1 MGKRNSSKMIV
12 FMMDVRNTIA
22 LGMTITKATI
32 KNRNIYVDL
41 AEASSSRFKEWDS
54 ASSLD
59 SAVQRLW
66 RRDHRLCQASWESAG
81 RDCSFGIL
89 HKTCNGRYNISST
102 HILRSIPVL
111 GLVNYIVNL

>member
-41 AEASSSRFKEWDS
+41 TKASSLSFEEWDS

-59 SAVQRLW
+59 SAVQRLGGE
-66 RRDHRLCQASWESAG
+66 LCQASWESAG

-89 HKTCNGRYNISST
+89 HKNCNGRYNISST
-102 HILRSIPVL
+102 HILRSISVL

>member
-1 MGKRNSSKMIV
+1 MN
-12 FMMDVRNTIA
+12 VRNTIA

-41 AEASSSRFKEWDS
+41 SKASSSRFEGWNS

-59 SAVQRLW
+59 SPCVRGCGAMI
-66 RRDHRLCQASWESAG
+66 HRLCQASWESAG

-89 HKTCNGRYNISST
+89 HKNCNG
-102 HILRSIPVL
+102 
-111 GLVNYIVNL
+111 